1 MKKLSDFINE
11 DAKEVVV
18 AEADDQNNDNSGN
31 NGNDQQQQ
39 QDTKNNPVKK
49 DAGTFKTWNGVKMTM
64 RGWLKTMS
72 GQDQVKD
79 TFFDNGFIIP
89 TTLQGITANTQSKV
103 QALEKNL
110 DAECTCVVTE
120 FKDDYSFNIFG
131 NGFGYVSSG
140 WNKQSGGGMQSVI
153 KNLQDNSKQQPK
165 QNNNNNNQQQ
175 NNGQM

>member
-1 MKKLSDFINE
+1 MKKLSEFINE
-11 DAKEVVV
+11 DVEEIV
-18 AEADDQNNDNSGN
+18 EADDQNNNGDQN
-31 NGNDQQQQ
+31 NNNQNNNNNQQQ
-39 QDTKNNPVKK
+39 NNPVKK
-49 DAGTFKTWNGVKMTM
+49 DAGTFKTWNSIKITM
-64 RGWLKTMS
+64 RGWIKTMS
-72 GQDQVKD
+72 GQEQVKN

-89 TTLQGITANTQSKV
+89 NTLQAITQNTQSKV

-153 KNLQDNSKQQPK
+153 KNLQDNSKPQQK
-165 QNNNNNNQQQ
+165 QNNNNNNNQQQ